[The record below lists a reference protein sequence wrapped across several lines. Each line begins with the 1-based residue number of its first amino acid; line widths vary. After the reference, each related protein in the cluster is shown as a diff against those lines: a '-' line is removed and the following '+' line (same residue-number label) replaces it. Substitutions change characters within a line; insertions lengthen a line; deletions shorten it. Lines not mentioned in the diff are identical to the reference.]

1 MAPVRPRKCEEGHFH
16 VHLTGFGP
24 FRNYT
29 INPSWEAVRPLNE
42 TLLSA
47 PPAPLNG
54 ATSLDPPSESASS
67 HRPIRLTAS
76 LLPVKYTSA
85 LSMVP
90 ALHARTKPDFCP
102 DLIIHV
108 GVGLEG
114 AVRLEQ
120 SARKVGYEKPDA
132 DGEMARVDEETG
144 RKGHVGVELKEL
156 AAELRT
162 RIDGQRVVNWVR
174 EKGLEHVE
182 LSEDAGL
189 YLCEFTYFASL
200 VSALRQNPSHPLPV
214 QFIHVPPTESPYSIE
229 QLTRAIQLLVWA
241 IVNEGGLSSSC
252 SPCPPVLH
260 A

>member
-1 MAPVRPRKCEEGHFH
+1 MAPVRPEGGEEGRFH

-29 INPSWEAVRPLNE
+29 INPSWEAVRPLND
-42 TLLSA
+42 TLLSD
-47 PPAPLNG
+47 PPAPLG
-54 ATSLDPPSESASS
+54 DAALPAAPPESASS
-67 HRPIRLTAS
+67 HRSIRLTSS

-85 LSMVP
+85 LSIVP
-90 ALHARTKPDFCP
+90 ALHAQTKPDFCP

-108 GVGLEG
+108 GVGSEG

-120 SARKVGYEKPDA
+120 RARKVGYEKPDA
-132 DGEMARVDEETG
+132 DGEMAPFDKETG
-144 RKGHVGVELKEL
+144 EKGYTGVEWREV
-156 AAELRT
+156 AADLRT
-162 RIDGQRVVNWVR
+162 SVDGQRVVSWVR
-174 EKGLEHVE
+174 GKGLEHVE

-200 VSALRQNPSHPLPV
+200 ASALRQNPPHPLPV

-241 IVNEGGLSSSC
+241 IVNEGGLPSS
-252 SPCPPVLH
+252 
-260 A
+260 